1 MLILFPCIAEC
12 SACICKLSLLLD
24 DANPAPHA
32 CHILACDKLVY
43 VRPIQIVRGVNKTA
57 VRRRWGWEQD
67 RKDESKMRSF
77 WNFLFSICL
86 KRCNCTTDQIWH
98 ALIYDCQV
106 SAMAWWGWTTVGL
119 WVIGWLF
126 DEGVVVCQ
134 EILFDSDFWS
144 TKHKM
149 ACSFAAREIKIN
161 WCHGHPHPSEK
172 EQRSEAIP
180 KFIQAQRKPSKIIRI
195 PASSL
200 WGLWSSCKLVPCRSQ
215 CIMAFNYVPRWGST
229 EGRFFFWK
237 TGLQG
242 TRDFV
247 LFSHFLLYILC
258 SFVKINRFSSMAWS
272 LNSPCWMIYDPF
284 DPCGQLNHWN
294 YPSLFG
300 FDLIFSWSWI
310 LLNKPASPIEAS
322 DFFQQ
327 TWNYEASKTNWI
339 DQSMFI
345 RY

>member
-1 MLILFPCIAEC
+1 MNLKCVPFEIFFFQYAWR
-12 SACICKLSLLLD
+12 
-24 DANPAPHA
+24 DA
-32 CHILACDKLVY
+32 
-43 VRPIQIVRGVNKTA
+43 QG
-57 VRRRWGWEQD
+57 
-67 RKDESKMRSF
+67 
-77 WNFLFSICL
+77 
-86 KRCNCTTDQIWH
+86 TTDQIWH

-144 TKHKM
+144 INTKWHVLL
-149 ACSFAAREIKIN
+149 
-161 WCHGHPHPSEK
+161 HHEK
-172 EQRSEAIP
+172 SRSIDVMDIHIHLKRNKDP
-180 KFIQAQRKPSKIIRI
+180 KLFRSSSKVNLEETIQNYQNS
-195 PASSL
+195 ASSL

-215 CIMAFNYVPRWGST
+215 CIMAFNYVTRWGLT

-237 TGLQG
+237 TNLQG

-247 LFSHFLLYILC
+247 LFSHFVLYILC

-272 LNSPCWMIYDPF
+272 LHSPCWMIYDPF

-345 RY
+345 LY

>member
-134 EILFDSDFWS
+134 EILFDSNFWS
-144 TKHKM
+144 INTKWHVLLQHEKSRSIDVM
-149 ACSFAAREIKIN
+149 DIHIHLKRNKDPKLFRSSSKLNLEETIINHPELSEFRILRCEDYGLLASWFHAAAN
-161 WCHGHPHPSEK
+161 ASWPSTMS
-172 EQRSEAIP
+172 QGG
-180 KFIQAQRKPSKIIRI
+180 AQQK
-195 PASSL
+195 
-200 WGLWSSCKLVPCRSQ
+200 V
-215 CIMAFNYVPRWGST
+215 V
-229 EGRFFFWK
+229 FFFWK

-247 LFSHFLLYILC
+247 LFSHFVLYILC

-300 FDLIFSWSWI
+300 FDLIFS
-310 LLNKPASPIEAS
+310 
-322 DFFQQ
+322 
-327 TWNYEASKTNWI
+327 
-339 DQSMFI
+339 
-345 RY
+345 